1 MINRSRFNRDIK
13 NNHKDIKIKQIYAR
27 IYIKSIKK
35 IIIVSKDW
43 LNRQIPWWKPEKW
56 ESVFE
61 TLRREIYKETSI
73 NINKNH
79 NPKLFGYYYIEENWV
94 RYLQLRYH
102 IDIEDIDI
110 EKERLAMQE
119 AELEMRKLQSHEDYM
134 VSKLAFAKAINRL
147 KIKQYSSFYTE
158 Q

>member
-1 MINRSRFNRDIK
+1 MTEFDLEI
-13 NNHKDIKIKQIYAR
+13 
-27 IYIKSIKK
+27 
-35 IIIVSKDW
+35 
-43 LNRQIPWWKPEKW
+43 LTPEKPFFTGKCVSVVFPTIDGMMGVMANHSPMNAAVCDGKMVFTLPEGEVMVCAVTRGMISVSGSRTRIMC
-56 ESVFE
+56 ESA
-61 TLRREIYKETSI
+61 
-73 NINKNH
+73 
-79 NPKLFGYYYIEENWV
+79 
-94 RYLQLRYH
+94 